1 MYRLVLLD
9 IDNTLYDAD
18 AAYKAAEEA
27 VFKELQRRYNL
38 LTWEIFIEHYKK
50 ARSLVHKELA
60 GSASMHN
67 RFLYFQAMMEMM
79 GLTLEPGILLRLTNL
94 YWRTVFRVSKPFP
107 GVKQTLRKLKEYNV
121 RIGVVTDLL
130 AHIQAEKLLRL
141 GVDRYIDF
149 MVSSEEAGREKPHPS
164 IYLTA
169 LHKARIPPEDAVMVG
184 DDIEKDVL
192 GAKDVGI
199 TGVLFGSEDPRADY
213 SITKFEELL
222 PIVLGER
229 RKGRTRKRFIF
240 IHLRV
245 LEEGNWER
253 VMGSLVK
260 LGIRVVAYGERSVKE
275 LIEIGRSLP
284 VRTVFYRQRS
294 RKHLYEHLFD
304 VTRAIPWKSL
314 IVDERES
321 YLRTARHL
329 MAKTVLWKNWKE
341 PFIPDYFAQKPED
354 VLEAARLLL

>member
-1 MYRLVLLD
+1 
-9 IDNTLYDAD
+9 
-18 AAYKAAEEA
+18 
-27 VFKELQRRYNL
+27 
-38 LTWEIFIEHYKK
+38 
-50 ARSLVHKELA
+50 
-60 GSASMHN
+60 
-67 RFLYFQAMMEMM
+67 MEMM

-94 YWRTVFRVSKPFP
+94 YWRTVLRVSKPFP
-107 GVKQTLRKLKEYNV
+107 GVKTTLRRLKEYNV

-130 AHIQAEKLLRL
+130 AHIQAEKLLHL

-169 LHKARIPPEDAVMVG
+169 LHKAHIPPEDALMVG

-199 TGVLFGSEDPRADY
+199 TGVLFGSDDPRADY
-213 SITKFEELL
+213 SITRFDELL

-240 IHLRV
+240 IHHRV
-245 LEEGNWER
+245 LEEGGWEK
-253 VMGSLVK
+253 VIEALTATGLK
-260 LGIRVVAYGERSVKE
+260 VVVYGEGPVRD
-275 LIEIGRSLP
+275 LLDIGRNLP
-284 VRTVFYRQRS
+284 VRTIFYRERS
-294 RKHLYEHLFD
+294 RRHLYEHLFD
-304 VTRAIPWKSL
+304 VTRSIPWRT
-314 IVDERES
+314 IVVDERES

-341 PFIPDYFAQKPED
+341 PFIPDYFAQRPED
-354 VLEAARLLL
+354 LLEAVKLLL